1 MLYTGTVLVMEARRR
16 GGVHLRQLPAMLV
29 GNPALPA
36 LVAGVAVNLG
46 GLALPDGAFTFLRFA
61 GQAAAPVSL
70 FALGVVLSALASPAI
85 GPLVALVAVAKLVAH
100 PVALFLAFGAAGVGP
115 DWSAPLLVAAAGP
128 SGAMPFVIALQYG
141 VATETIAKAVLVST
155 VLSLFTL
162 AALTQT
168 LPG

>member
-1 MLYTGTVLVMEARRR
+1 MSTRRWRWRWRWITPLDHARDAVDSLGTWSDVAAWPRSEDD
-16 GGVHLRQLPAMLV
+16 
-29 GNPALPA
+29 AL
-36 LVAGVAVNLG
+36 
-46 GLALPDGAFTFLRFA
+46 DD
-61 GQAAAPVSL
+61 VSPSP
-70 FALGVVLSALASPAI
+70 SALASPAI